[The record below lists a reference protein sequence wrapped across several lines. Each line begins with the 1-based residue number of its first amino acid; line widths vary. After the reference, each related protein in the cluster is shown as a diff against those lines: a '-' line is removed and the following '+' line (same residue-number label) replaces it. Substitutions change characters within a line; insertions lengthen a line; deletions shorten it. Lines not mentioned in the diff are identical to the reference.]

1 MKILET
7 LAKTCAVL
15 AGVLL
20 TGITLMTCV
29 SLIGRNT
36 TGWTIVGDFEL
47 SASAAGAAIAL
58 FLPWCQARRG
68 NIIVDFFTARTSPAT
83 NARLDRLGALLLA
96 ACVALLAWRTT
107 IGGLN
112 AWKSGAGS
120 MMLGFPEWIVYVFMV
135 PPLVLTAVIALM
147 QAVRGFA
154 PEGQPQ

>member
-1 MKILET
+1 
-7 LAKTCAVL
+7 
-15 AGVLL
+15 
-20 TGITLMTCV
+20 
-29 SLIGRNT
+29 
-36 TGWTIVGDFEL
+36 
-47 SASAAGAAIAL
+47 
-58 FLPWCQARRG
+58 
-68 NIIVDFFTARTSPAT
+68 
-83 NARLDRLGALLLA
+83 
-96 ACVALLAWRTT
+96 VALLAWRTT